1 MLVDEDLLLL
11 YGGELV
17 SFAKN
22 DMIFR
27 ESETPKF
34 YYQIKHGN
42 VKINNY
48 HQEGKEFIHSFPSA
62 GHCLGETFIFSDRP
76 YPVNAVAMTNTEIIK
91 VTIPR
96 FMKLIENDRSILFRL
111 YQYTS
116 QRMHYRYVMLNNL
129 SSTNPLSKIICVMD
143 CLKQYHN
150 ATEQYSY
157 QIPYTRL
164 EIASLTGL
172 RVETVIRLIKRME
185 RENLVKIVS
194 GKIFY

>member
-1 MLVDEDLLLL
+1 MLIDEDMLLR

-17 SFAKN
+17 NFKKN
-22 DMIFR
+22 DFIFR
-27 ESETPKF
+27 ELEYPKF
-34 YYQIKHGN
+34 YFQIKHGN

-48 HQEGKEFIHSFPSA
+48 QPEGKEFIHSFPSA

-76 YPVNAVAMTNTEIIK
+76 YPVNAVAMTDSGII
-91 VTIPR
+91 R
-96 FMKLIENDRSILFRL
+96 ILASKFFDLVNSNANILYHL

-116 QRMHYRYVMLNNL
+116 QRMHYRYIMLNNL
-129 SSTNPLSKIICVMD
+129 SSVNPYSKVLCVMD
-143 CLKQYHN
+143 CLKQYHKV
-150 ATEQYSY
+150 AEQFCY

-172 RVETVIRLIKRME
+172 RVETVIRVIKKME
-185 RENLVKIVS
+185 REDIVKIIN

>member
-1 MLVDEDLLLL
+1 MLVDEDLLFR

-17 SFAKN
+17 SFTKN
-22 DMIFR
+22 DIIFR

-34 YYQIKHGN
+34 YYQIKYGN

-48 HQEGKEFIHSFPSA
+48 HQEGKEFIHGFPTT

-76 YPVNAVAMTNTEIIK
+76 YPVNAVAMTDAEIIR
-91 VTIPR
+91 VLIPR
-96 FMKLIENDRSILFRL
+96 FLELIHSDQHILFKL

-116 QRMHYRYVMLNNL
+116 QRMHYRYVMLNSL
-129 SSTNPLSKIICVMD
+129 SSTNPYNKVLCVMD

-150 ATEQYSY
+150 ATQQYSY

-172 RVETVIRLIKRME
+172 RVETVIRVIKRME
-185 RENLVKIVS
+185 REDIVKIIN

>member
-1 MLVDEDLLLL
+1 MLVDEDLLFR

-17 SFAKN
+17 NFAKN
-22 DMIFR
+22 DIIFR

-34 YYQIKHGN
+34 YYQIKHGH

-48 HQEGKEFIHSFPSA
+48 HEEGKEFIHSFPA
-62 GHCLGETFIFSDRP
+62 TGHCLGETFIFSDRS
-76 YPVNAVAMTNTEIIK
+76 YPVNAVAMTDSQIIRVPISK
-91 VTIPR
+91 FFDLVETD
-96 FMKLIENDRSILFRL
+96 KNILFTL
-111 YQYTS
+111 YQYTA

-129 SSTNPLSKIICVMD
+129 SSTNPYSKVICVMD
-143 CLKQYHN
+143 CLKHYHDVTDKY
-150 ATEQYSY
+150 AY

-172 RVETVIRLIKRME
+172 RVETVIRVIKKME
-185 RENLVKIVS
+185 RENLVRIIG

>member
-1 MLVDEDLLLL
+1 MLIDEDLLFR

-17 SFAKN
+17 NFRKN
-22 DMIFR
+22 DFIFK
-27 ESETPKF
+27 ELEYPKF
-34 YYQIKHGN
+34 YFQIKHGN

-48 HQEGKEFIHSFPSA
+48 QSEGKEFIHSFPSA
-62 GHCLGETFIFSDRP
+62 GHSLGETFIFSDRP
-76 YPVNAVAMTNTEIIK
+76 YPVNAVAMTDSGIIRVLASK
-91 VTIPR
+91 FFDLVNSNANI
-96 FMKLIENDRSILFRL
+96 IYQL

-129 SSTNPLSKIICVMD
+129 SSVNPYSKVLCVMD
-143 CLKQYHN
+143 CLKQYHQV
-150 ATEQYSY
+150 AEQFCY

-172 RVETVIRLIKRME
+172 RVETVIRVIKKME
-185 RENLVKIVS
+185 REDIVKIIS

>member
-1 MLVDEDLLLL
+1 MLVDEDLLFH
-11 YGGELV
+11 YGGQLV
-17 SFAKN
+17 KFAKN
-22 DMIFR
+22 EMIFR

-34 YYQIKHGN
+34 YFQIKYGN

-48 HQEGKEFIHSFPSA
+48 HQEGKEFIHSLPSA
-62 GHCLGETFIFSDRP
+62 GHSLGETFIFSERP
-76 YPVNAVAMTNTEIIK
+76 YPVNAIAMTDVAVIK
-91 VTIPR
+91 VGIVR
-96 FMKLIENDRSILFRL
+96 FFDLIQSDKNILFKL

-116 QRMHYRYVMLNNL
+116 ERMHYRYVMLNNL
-129 SSTNPLSKIICVMD
+129 SSANTFSKIICVMD

-150 ATEQYSY
+150 VTEQYAY

-172 RVETVIRLIKRME
+172 RVETVIRVLKKME
-185 RENLVKIVS
+185 RENIVKNIG